1 MKPTVKKAIYFVALV
16 LGVLIIYSLLTT
28 PFSEIKQGFLDG
40 FYGRQEATLQKT
52 INLKNMK
59 KQTSTQIFANNKQV
73 KLIVTIVLAFF
84 FIYQAGF
91 AIGKAYYYFTH

>member
-1 MKPTVKKAIYFVALV
+1 
-16 LGVLIIYSLLTT
+16 
-28 PFSEIKQGFLDG
+28 
-40 FYGRQEATLQKT
+40 
-52 INLKNMK
+52 MK

-73 KLIVTIVLAFF
+73 KLIVTIVLAVF